1 MLEIPASS
9 LVLGIGFLK
18 HVLSTITSPAFS
30 DLVVVYR
37 DYDFYGVSLL
47 VEGRSQL
54 GSRNPKVQ
62 RESERLDAL
71 QRRKEFEAIREMHKV
86 RCFRLIL
93 RADVWGR
100 VRVMDYVLRDLKK
113 VVAAERADRGL
124 DDFSFEPLVVSNPQE
139 SYKP

>member
-1 MLEIPASS
+1 MLEVPASS
-9 LVLGIGFLK
+9 LVRGTGFLK

-54 GSRNPKVQ
+54 ESRDPKVQ

-71 QRRKEFEAIREMHKV
+71 QRRMEFEVIREVHRV
-86 RCFRLIL
+86 RCFQLVL
-93 RADVWGR
+93 RADVWGS
-100 VRVMDYVLRDLKK
+100 VRVMDHAFQELRKL
-113 VVAAERADRGL
+113 VAAERADRGF
-124 DDFSFEPLVVSNPQE
+124 DNFSFEPLVICNPQE
-139 SYKP
+139 SYKA